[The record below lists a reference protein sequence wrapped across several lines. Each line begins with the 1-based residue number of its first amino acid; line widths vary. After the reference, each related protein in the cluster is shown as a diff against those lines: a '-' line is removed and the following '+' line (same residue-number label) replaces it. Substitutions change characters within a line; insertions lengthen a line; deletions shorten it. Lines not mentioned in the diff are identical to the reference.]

1 MLEGKV
7 PHVTAQGLVPLWC
20 RNPIAEFFSCSPG
33 TRMVALA
40 WYILIHEEILVCGQ
54 QGGSRRGLQS

>member
-7 PHVTAQGLVPLWC
+7 PRVSAHGLLPLWC
-20 RNPIAEFFSCSPG
+20 RNPIAELFSSSPG

-40 WYILIHEEILVCGQ
+40 WCILAHEEILVC
-54 QGGSRRGLQS
+54 R